1 MVIIIK
7 NDTLMRHQKDTK
19 PLSVILHL
27 NKQKK
32 IDCYGFAEHSSLLE
46 LYHKGEVIDLIPN
59 PKRQSW
65 LELQYVLEV
74 AEVDQAVAL
83 A

>member
-1 MVIIIK
+1 
-7 NDTLMRHQKDTK
+7 MRHQKNTK

-27 NKQKK
+27 NKDQKV
-32 IDCYGFAEHSSLLE
+32 DCCGFAEHSSLLE
-46 LYHKGEVIDLIPN
+46 LYHKGEVIDLISN

-65 LELQYVLEV
+65 LELRYVLEV
-74 AEVDQAVAL
+74 AEVDQAIAL